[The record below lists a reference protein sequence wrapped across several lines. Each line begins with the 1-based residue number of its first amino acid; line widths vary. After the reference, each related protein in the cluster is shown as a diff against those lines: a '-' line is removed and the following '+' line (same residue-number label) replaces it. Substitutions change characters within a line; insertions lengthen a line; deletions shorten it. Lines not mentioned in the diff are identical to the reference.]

1 MKRDL
6 TIIALL
12 FCLAGLCGGCRQR
25 AEAQNRE
32 TPAAAVVTDYAA
44 AYESV
49 ISLYKDAYPDGH
61 TYGEYACQIGLSEY
75 ISSAAHVGYALR
87 DLDGDGTPE
96 LLIAAM
102 GEGDMSGGVL
112 FEIDTLTD
120 GVPVQLACSSARN
133 RWYLC
138 KDNTLLNEGS
148 GGAGHSAFVLNR
160 VEGDR
165 LIPTEAVITFFD
177 NSPADGFYHQAG
189 GCSYEP
195 RPEDTALEEQVF
207 HSYVTA
213 WERERLVPPL
223 KEII

>member
-12 FCLAGLCGGCRQR
+12 FCLAGLCGGCGQR

-32 TPAAAVVTDYAA
+32 TPAAVVTDYAA

-49 ISLYKDAYPDGH
+49 ISLYKDAYRDGH
-61 TYGEYACQIGLSEY
+61 TDGEYAWQNGLSEY

-102 GEGDMSGGVL
+102 GEGDMSDGVL

-138 KDNTLLNEGS
+138 ADNTILNEGS

-165 LIPTEAVITFFD
+165 LIPAEAVITFFD

-195 RPEDTALEEQVF
+195 RPEDTPLEEQVF